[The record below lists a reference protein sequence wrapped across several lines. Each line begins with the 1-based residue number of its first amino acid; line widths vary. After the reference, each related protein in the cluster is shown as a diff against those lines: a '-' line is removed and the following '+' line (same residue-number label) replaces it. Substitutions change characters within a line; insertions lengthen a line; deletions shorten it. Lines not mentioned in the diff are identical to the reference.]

1 MYVFGFVMPM
11 EEFDAKCG
19 EIAELVNH
27 LHAGGLTARSE
38 TPSPQT
44 GWSPYE

>member
-1 MYVFGFVMPM
+1 M

-27 LHAGGLTARSE
+27 LHAGEYRLIELLGGRPHDELVGLRL
-38 TPSPQT
+38 
-44 GWSPYE
+44 